1 VDPRHPWP
9 ILYVPKVHGSLERRG
24 GISLDDL
31 RTLLGA
37 GPIDIGTTALP
48 DEMSVSISVEH
59 ERASVS
65 VLATVPTEHV
75 DTRVFPSLG
84 YVIAHG
90 IIFPCAQAG
99 STAEFPDRAG
109 AAAGLFGA
117 LMMGVATIVGFVI
130 GSTHDGTTVPMT
142 LTMATCGL
150 AVLVASRLPGLR
162 ESAAR

>member
-1 VDPRHPWP
+1 MALKREHRCRTPTVDPRCPWP

-37 GPIDIGTTALP
+37 GPAEISTTALP

-65 VLATVPTEHV
+65 VLATVPTEYV

-84 YVIAHG
+84 YVI
-90 IIFPCAQAG
+90 
-99 STAEFPDRAG
+99 TAADPRDVDAALEWLMARCKTTRIAVRPSVG
-109 AAAGLFGA
+109 AA
-117 LMMGVATIVGFVI
+117 
-130 GSTHDGTTVPMT
+130 
-142 LTMATCGL
+142 
-150 AVLVASRLPGLR
+150 
-162 ESAAR
+162 SAK